1 MRRRRSEEGAGAGR
15 EGGAT
20 GARTGSP
27 RSSVNSKSL
36 LGGGLEGGR
45 EGREGRSSGRRAK
58 IEAPA
63 SGRAIVNP
71 QWGSKLVAQ
80 GAWCDGSWSRFPRA
94 SSFSGVSFFS
104 LDMVAAA
111 AAGAWCGLFG
121 YA

>member
-1 MRRRRSEEGAGAGR
+1 VVGVGGGGG
-15 EGGAT
+15 GGAT
-20 GARTGSP
+20 GAKTG
-27 RSSVNSKSL
+27 RSSVDSKSL
-36 LGGGLEGGR
+36 PGGGETEGGR
-45 EGREGRSSGRRAK
+45 EGGEGGSSGRRVK

-71 QWGSKLVAQ
+71 QWGSKLMAQ

-111 AAGAWCGLFG
+111 AAAWCGLFG